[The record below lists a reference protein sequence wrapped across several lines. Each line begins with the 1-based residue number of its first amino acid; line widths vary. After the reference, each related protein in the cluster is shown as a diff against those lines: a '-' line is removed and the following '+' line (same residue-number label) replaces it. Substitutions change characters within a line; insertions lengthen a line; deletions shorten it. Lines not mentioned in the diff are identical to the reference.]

1 MTSSVSIRR
10 RVQWIDTDAAGIWH
24 HSTVARWAE
33 EAEAELHRQLGII
46 DQTFGAT
53 PRVVVEF
60 EFRSPLR
67 FDDVVDVTI
76 TVAKLGRSSI
86 TYLGA
91 SVPVV
96 HITTCLGA
104 KAEHQAPAGHLVEG
118 VRLERHHHRRPAPD
132 ADDTGADLDA
142 VR

>member
-86 TYLGA
+86 TYLIEVRKGETVAA
-91 SVPVV
+91 SGRMVAVFIDRESGRKRPWPEQ
-96 HITTCLGA
+96 IRRAL
-104 KAEHQAPAGHLVEG
+104 AP
-118 VRLERHHHRRPAPD
+118 
-132 ADDTGADLDA
+132 
-142 VR
+142 

>member
-33 EAEAELHRQLGII
+33 EAEAELHRQVGII

-67 FDDVVDVTI
+67 FEDVVDVTI

-86 TYLGA
+86 TYLIEVRKGENLAA
-91 SVPVV
+91 SGRMVAVFIDRESGLKRTWPDE
-96 HITTCLGA
+96 IRLA
-104 KAEHQAPAGHLVEG
+104 LAP
-118 VRLERHHHRRPAPD
+118 
-132 ADDTGADLDA
+132 
-142 VR
+142 

>member
-33 EAEAELHRQLGII
+33 EAEAELHRQVGII

-86 TYLGA
+86 TYLIEVRKGENLAA
-91 SVPVV
+91 SGRMVAAFIDRESGLKRTWPDE
-96 HITTCLGA
+96 IRLA
-104 KAEHQAPAGHLVEG
+104 LAP
-118 VRLERHHHRRPAPD
+118 
-132 ADDTGADLDA
+132 
-142 VR
+142 

>member
-33 EAEAELHRQLGII
+33 EAEAELHRQVGII

-86 TYLGA
+86 TYLIEVRKGETVAA
-91 SVPVV
+91 SGRMVAVFIDRESGMKRPWPDE
-96 HITTCLGA
+96 IRRAL
-104 KAEHQAPAGHLVEG
+104 AP
-118 VRLERHHHRRPAPD
+118 
-132 ADDTGADLDA
+132 
-142 VR
+142 